1 MEDRHEHAANQ
12 ETSVES
18 LESRTTRKSVMPN
31 SKTWVWLAVIVLLT
45 VQALQMAIVLHR
57 ESLTW
62 DEEAHMYAG
71 YRMWKNGDF
80 GLNPEHP
87 PLVKLL
93 ATLPVL
99 SGKLWV
105 PPLKGVFFK
114 GEAYLGGRDWLE
126 HNDGGSQ
133 RLVFRMRL
141 AAAVLA
147 IALSLVTYFATRE
160 WFGTAAALVALTL
173 AVFDPNL
180 LAHSGL
186 VTTDIGA
193 ALFFLAVIYTFYRYV
208 KRPTLL
214 RLLIAGVAA
223 GLLLATKHSGILV
236 APMLL
241 LLIGWEIA
249 FAPGGRRA
257 RLALRLAGAFAAIA
271 VVGVLVLWAFYGF
284 RYAARP
290 AGLQLIPAL
299 SNYSES
305 LTPFQKGSIGW
316 MAHLH
321 LLPESYL
328 FGMVDVRVFGK
339 GFSTYAL
346 GRWYPH
352 GVWWYFPVVL
362 AIKTTLGLLA
372 LLGLAGFAIVTGK
385 LGKWQDQD
393 RIRPLV
399 YLLLPGAVYLVTAMI
414 NGLNIGVRHI
424 LPLYPLAAILA
435 GAGVAVLATRSRRWM
450 WVCMALI
457 AAHIVSA
464 LSVFP
469 NSLAY
474 ANEAW
479 GGAWNSHRILNDSNV
494 DWGRQLYQVKEW
506 EDRHPGEECWF
517 AYTVRPFIHPETYGV
532 HCHVLPNGLGGAGT
546 EPVPPIIH
554 GSVLLSAG
562 EVDGSLWPS
571 QEMNPYGGFQTMK
584 PDEEIDYGVL
594 VYRGDVHMEAVG
606 GLSRAFLV
614 WDKLQ
619 AHQPQ
624 EALGLAEEGVKLAP
638 GQLYP
643 EWALGDAEA
652 ALGKKDEARA
662 AYQAAIVAAKK
673 LDPQRQAE
681 FVRNLEASM
690 KKL

>member
-1 MEDRHEHAANQ
+1 
-12 ETSVES
+12 V
-18 LESRTTRKSVMPN
+18 PN
-31 SKTWVWLAVIVLLT
+31 SKTWVWLAVIVLLA
-45 VQALQMAIVLHR
+45 VQVVQVVIVLHR

-62 DEEAHMYAG
+62 DEEDHMYAG
-71 YRMWKNGDF
+71 YRMWKDRDY

-99 SGKLWV
+99 GDRLWV
-105 PPLKGVFFK
+105 PPLKGIYFK

-126 HNDGGSQ
+126 HNDGAKQ

-147 IALSLVTYFATRE
+147 IALSLVIFFAARE

-186 VTTDIGA
+186 VTTDLGA
-193 ALFFLAVIYTFYRYV
+193 ALFFLAAIYAFYRQV

-214 RLLIAGVAA
+214 RLLIAGVMA
-223 GLLLATKHSGILV
+223 GLLLATKHSGILI
-236 APMLL
+236 APILL

-249 FAPGGRRA
+249 FAPRGERA
-257 RLALRLAGAFAAIA
+257 RLALRLAGAFAVIT
-271 VVGVLVLWAFYGF
+271 VIGIGMLWAFYGF

-290 AGLQLIPAL
+290 AGLQLNPTL
-299 SNYSES
+299 GNYSES
-305 LTPFQKGSIGW
+305 LTQVQKGTIWW
-316 MAHLH
+316 MARLH

-328 FGMVDVRVFGK
+328 FGMVDVRVFAR
-339 GFSTYAL
+339 GFSTFVL
-346 GRWYPH
+346 GQWYPH
-352 GVWWYFPVVL
+352 GVWWYFPAVL
-362 AIKTTLGLLA
+362 SIKTTLGLMA
-372 LLGLAGFAIVTGK
+372 LLGLAVFAMVTGK
-385 LGKWQDQD
+385 LGNWQDHD

-399 YLLLPGAVYLVTAMI
+399 YLLLPGIVYLAAAMI

-435 GAGVAVLATRSRRWM
+435 GAGAAALATRSRRWM
-450 WVCMALI
+450 WVCVALI
-457 AAHIVSA
+457 AAHIASA

-532 HCHVLPNGLGGAGT
+532 HCHVLPNGLGGSGP

-571 QEMNPYGGFQTMK
+571 KEMNPYQAFQTMK

-594 VYRGDVHMEAVG
+594 VYRGDVRMEATG
-606 GLSRAFLV
+606 GLSRAFLSQE
-614 WDKLQ
+614 KLQ

-624 EALGLAEEGVKLAP
+624 EALALAEEAVKLSP

-643 EWALGDAEA
+643 EYALGDAAA
-652 ALGKKDEARA
+652 ALGKKDEART

-681 FVRNLEASM
+681 YIKYIEAGM